1 MYRAIICITQR
12 VNTLDSKGEKIKRS
26 ESKEK
31 GRKTGACAVSFDRG
45 PLQCYQMEASE

>member
-1 MYRAIICITQR
+1 MYGGIICIT
-12 VNTLDSKGEKIKRS
+12 DAGFKGGEKIKRS

-45 PLQCYQMEASE
+45 PLRCYQMEASE